1 MIKTVAIA
9 VITRLLV
16 YATTC
21 IALPVFRWRQS
32 APKAEFT
39 APFGIAAA
47 VISLVLIVWLLMQ
60 IKFEEQGV
68 PVLVTAVIGLV
79 IFLAV
84 KLLGKRENQDVS
96 DPSL

>member
-60 IKFEEQGV
+60 VKFEELRYARAGDCGDR
-68 PVLVTAVIGLV
+68 TRNISC
-79 IFLAV
+79 
-84 KLLGKRENQDVS
+84 R
-96 DPSL
+96 